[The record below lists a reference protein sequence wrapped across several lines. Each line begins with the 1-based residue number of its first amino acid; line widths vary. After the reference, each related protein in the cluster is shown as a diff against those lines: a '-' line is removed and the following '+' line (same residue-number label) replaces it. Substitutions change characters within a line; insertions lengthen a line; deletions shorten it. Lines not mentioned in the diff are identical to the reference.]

1 MGTGYRS
8 LQDLDWKASRK
19 WNRPL
24 SNGNSIQ
31 LISKIVSRKFEHL
44 LVPVNNFVP
53 YIYTQIFLIIS
64 HIDIK
69 KLSFTFIQTLS
80 LSLQCCILCELSS
93 KRNSRLPKSFS
104 FITRREKREKEKD
117 HRNKVIRYAHSYY
130 WLLFPEEM
138 ATPVFAM
145 TRLQGMTLIFGHSSA
160 TR

>member
-8 LQDLDWKASRK
+8 LQDLGWKASRK

-44 LVPVNNFVP
+44 LVPVNKLRSL
-53 YIYTQIFLIIS
+53 YIHKSFRTYRYQETI
-64 HIDIK
+64 
-69 KLSFTFIQTLS
+69 FTFIQTLS

-130 WLLFPEEM
+130 
-138 ATPVFAM
+138 
-145 TRLQGMTLIFGHSSA
+145 
-160 TR
+160 